1 MRPSGASNLSSIL
14 RELHNRGPVSRSELG
29 TRTGLTRSAVRG
41 LIGELALAGL
51 VSEERGTPQ
60 GTPGRPSPLV
70 RPSPRCGIVLALE
83 IAVDSLAVAAVA
95 IGGEVL
101 DVVRLDRPRD
111 RSSVDETV
119 ADLAALARAV
129 LRRLPDTDG
138 MIGIGVGGRR
148 HRAPRR
154 RRRRRWR
161 RTSAGATCPLA
172 ERLADALG
180 TSLPIA
186 VANEADLGALAELRR
201 GAAVGAQHVLFL
213 SGEVGVGGGLI
224 VDGQPLTGA
233 ARVRR
238 RGRAHARQPRR
249 AHVPLR
255 LGRLL
260 GDRGRRGRAAAPRR
274 PSPGRRAARR
284 SRPSC
289 SEAAAGSP
297 DVLEALDAVG
307 RWLGFGLAG
316 LVNVFNPQVVVLGGL
331 FGRIHPFVE
340 ATVQSELDRLALPQA
355 REARPACIPAAL
367 GVDAP
372 LLGAAELAFEP
383 LLADPVPVDTSRR
396 GDGLRPRRR
405 RRHATPASPRASTH
419 SHKPATGADGSGA
432 RRASTRARR
441 RVAR

>member
-1 MRPSGASNLSSIL
+1 VGVFLSKFVVEKYKFSMAYELPGQRSETVRRANLSAIL
-14 RELHNRGPVSRSELG
+14 RELHNHGPVSRSELG

-83 IAVDSLAVAAVA
+83 ITVDSLAVAAVG
-95 IGGEVL
+95 IGGQVI

-111 RSSVDETV
+111 RSSVEETV

-129 LRRLPDTDG
+129 LRRLPDTEG
-138 MIGIGVGGRR
+138 MIGVGVAIVGIVRR
-148 HRAPRR
+148 DAGVVTMAPNLG
-154 RRRRRWR
+154 WR
-161 RTSAGATCPLA
+161 DVPLA

-180 TSLPIA
+180 TTLPVA

-201 GAAVGAQHVLFL
+201 GAAIGAEHVLFI

-224 VDGQPLTGA
+224 VDGKPLTGA
-233 ARVRR
+233 
-238 RGRAHARQPRR
+238 RGFAGEIGHMPVNPDGRTCRCGSVGCWETEVGEGALLRR
-249 AHVPLR
+249 AGHPPDA
-255 LGRLL
+255 GREEVEAVLQ
-260 GDRGRRGRAAAPRR
+260 
-274 PSPGRRAARR
+274 
-284 SRPSC
+284 
-289 SEAAAGSP
+289 EAAAGSP
-297 DVLEALDAVG
+297 DALAAVDAVG

-331 FGRIHPFVE
+331 FSRLHPFVD
-340 ATVQSELDRLALPQA
+340 ATLSAELDRLALPQA
-355 REARPACIPAAL
+355 REAIRVVPAAL

-383 LLADPVPVDTSRR
+383 LLADPSVWT
-396 GDGLRPRRR
+396 RP
-405 RRHATPASPRASTH
+405 AAASA
-419 SHKPATGADGSGA
+419 
-432 RRASTRARR
+432 
-441 RVAR
+441 

>member
-1 MRPSGASNLSSIL
+1 VFYCDFVGEKYKLFMAYELPGQRSETVRRANLSAIL
-14 RELHNRGPVSRSELG
+14 RELHNRGPVSRSDLG
-29 TRTGLTRSAVRG
+29 ARTGLTRSAVRG

-83 IAVDSLAVAAVA
+83 IAVDSLAVAAVG

-111 RSSVDETV
+111 RSSVDETI
-119 ADLAALARAV
+119 ADLASLARAV
-129 LRRLPDTDG
+129 QRRLPDTDG
-138 MIGIGVGGRR
+138 MIGIGVAIVGIVRR
-148 HRAPRR
+148 DNGVVTMAPNLG
-154 RRRRRWR
+154 WR
-161 RTSAGATCPLA
+161 DVPLA

-201 GAAVGAQHVLFL
+201 GAAVGSQHVLFI

-224 VDGQPLTGA
+224 VDGAQLTGA
-233 ARVRR
+233 GGFAGEVGHMPVNPD
-238 RGRAHARQPRR
+238 GRTCRCGSVGCWETEIGEGALLRR
-249 AHVPLR
+249 AGHPPDAGREEVEAVLR
-255 LGRLL
+255 
-260 GDRGRRGRAAAPRR
+260 
-274 PSPGRRAARR
+274 
-284 SRPSC
+284 
-289 SEAAAGSP
+289 EAAAGAP

-340 ATVQSELDRLALPQA
+340 TTVATELDRLALPQTRDA
-355 REARPACIPAAL
+355 VRVIPAAL

-383 LLADPVPVDTSRR
+383 LLADPSLWT
-396 GDGLRPRRR
+396 RPAM
-405 RRHATPASPRASTH
+405 ATA
-419 SHKPATGADGSGA
+419 
-432 RRASTRARR
+432 
-441 RVAR
+441 

>member
-1 MRPSGASNLSSIL
+1 VGVFYGKFVVEKYKSSMAYELPGQRSETVRRANLSAIL

-51 VSEERGTPQ
+51 VSEEPGTPQ

-83 IAVDSLAVAAVA
+83 ITVDSLAVAAVG
-95 IGGEVL
+95 IGGQVI

-111 RSSVDETV
+111 RSSVEETI

-138 MIGIGVGGRR
+138 MIGIGVAVVGIVRR
-148 HRAPRR
+148 DAGVVTMAPNLG
-154 RRRRRWR
+154 WR
-161 RTSAGATCPLA
+161 DVPLA

-180 TSLPIA
+180 TTLPVA

-201 GAAVGAQHVLFL
+201 GAAIGAEHVLFI

-233 ARVRR
+233 
-238 RGRAHARQPRR
+238 RGFAGEIGHMPVNPDGRTCRCGSVGCWETEVGEGALLRR
-249 AHVPLR
+249 AGHPPDA
-255 LGRLL
+255 GREEVEAVLQ
-260 GDRGRRGRAAAPRR
+260 
-274 PSPGRRAARR
+274 
-284 SRPSC
+284 
-289 SEAAAGSP
+289 EAAAGSP
-297 DVLEALDAVG
+297 DALEAVDAVG

-316 LVNVFNPQVVVLGGL
+316 LVNVLNPQVVVLGGL
-331 FGRIHPFVE
+331 FSRLHPLVG
-340 ATVQSELDRLALPQA
+340 ATLGAQLDRLALPQA
-355 REARPACIPAAL
+355 REAIRVVPAAL

-383 LLADPVPVDTSRR
+383 LLADPSLWT
-396 GDGLRPRRR
+396 RP
-405 RRHATPASPRASTH
+405 AVASA
-419 SHKPATGADGSGA
+419 
-432 RRASTRARR
+432 
-441 RVAR
+441 

>member
-1 MRPSGASNLSSIL
+1 VGVFYGKFVVEKYKSSMAYELPGQRSETVRRANLSAIL

-51 VSEERGTPQ
+51 VSEEPGTPQ

-83 IAVDSLAVAAVA
+83 ITVDSLAVAAVG
-95 IGGEVL
+95 IGGQVI

-111 RSSVDETV
+111 RSSVEETI

-138 MIGIGVGGRR
+138 MIGIGVAVVGIVRR
-148 HRAPRR
+148 DAGVVTMAPNLG
-154 RRRRRWR
+154 WR
-161 RTSAGATCPLA
+161 DVPLA
-172 ERLADALG
+172 ERLAHALG
-180 TSLPIA
+180 TTLPVA

-201 GAAVGAQHVLFL
+201 GAAVGAEHVLFI

-233 ARVRR
+233 
-238 RGRAHARQPRR
+238 RGFAGEIGHMPVNPDGRTCRCGSVGCWETEVGEGALLRR
-249 AHVPLR
+249 AGHPPDA
-255 LGRLL
+255 GREEVEAVLQ
-260 GDRGRRGRAAAPRR
+260 
-274 PSPGRRAARR
+274 
-284 SRPSC
+284 
-289 SEAAAGSP
+289 EAAAGSA
-297 DVLEALDAVG
+297 DALEAVDAVG

-331 FGRIHPFVE
+331 FSRLHPLVG
-340 ATVQSELDRLALPQA
+340 ATLGAQLDRLALPQA
-355 REARPACIPAAL
+355 REAIRVVPAAL

-383 LLADPVPVDTSRR
+383 LLADPSLWT
-396 GDGLRPRRR
+396 RP
-405 RRHATPASPRASTH
+405 AVASA
-419 SHKPATGADGSGA
+419 
-432 RRASTRARR
+432 
-441 RVAR
+441 

>member
-1 MRPSGASNLSSIL
+1 MAYELPGQRSETVRRANLSSIL

-83 IAVDSLAVAAVA
+83 ITVDSLAVAAVG
-95 IGGEVL
+95 IGGRVI

-119 ADLAALARAV
+119 ADLVALARAV
-129 LRRLPDTDG
+129 QRRLPDTDG
-138 MIGIGVGGRR
+138 MIGIGVAIVGIVRR
-148 HRAPRR
+148 DAGVVTMAPNLG
-154 RRRRRWR
+154 WR
-161 RTSAGATCPLA
+161 DVPLA

-180 TSLPIA
+180 TTLPIA

-201 GAAVGAQHVLFL
+201 GAAIGAQHVLFI

-233 ARVRR
+233 
-238 RGRAHARQPRR
+238 RGFAGEIGHMPVNPDGRTCRCGSVGCWETEVGEGALLRR
-249 AHVPLR
+249 AGHPPDA
-255 LGRLL
+255 GREEVEAVLQ
-260 GDRGRRGRAAAPRR
+260 
-274 PSPGRRAARR
+274 
-284 SRPSC
+284 
-289 SEAAAGSP
+289 EAAAGSA
-297 DVLEALDAVG
+297 DALAAIDAVG

-331 FGRIHPFVE
+331 FSRLHPFVD
-340 ATVQSELDRLALPQA
+340 ATLGAELDRLALPQA
-355 REARPACIPAAL
+355 REAIRVVPASL
-367 GVDAP
+367 GVDAA

-383 LLADPVPVDTSRR
+383 LLADPSLWT
-396 GDGLRPRRR
+396 RP
-405 RRHATPASPRASTH
+405 AAASA
-419 SHKPATGADGSGA
+419 
-432 RRASTRARR
+432 
-441 RVAR
+441 

>member
-1 MRPSGASNLSSIL
+1 MCEGFLREFVVEKYKSFMAYELPGQRSETVRRANLSAIL

-41 LIGELALAGL
+41 LIAELALAGL

-83 IAVDSLAVAAVA
+83 ITVDSLAVAAVG
-95 IGGEVL
+95 IGGDVL

-119 ADLAALARAV
+119 ADLTSLARAV

-138 MIGIGVGGRR
+138 MIGIGVAVVGIVRR
-148 HRAPRR
+148 DAGVVTMAPNLG
-154 RRRRRWR
+154 WR
-161 RTSAGATCPLA
+161 DVPLA

-224 VDGQPLTGA
+224 VDGQQLTGA
-233 ARVRR
+233 
-238 RGRAHARQPRR
+238 RGFAGEVGHMPVNPDGRSCRCGSVGCWETEVGEGALLRR
-249 AHVPLR
+249 AGHPPDA
-255 LGRLL
+255 GREEVEAVL
-260 GDRGRRGRAAAPRR
+260 
-274 PSPGRRAARR
+274 
-284 SRPSC
+284 

-316 LVNVFNPQVVVLGGL
+316 LVNIFNPQVVILGGL

-340 ATVQSELDRLALPQA
+340 ARVEEELNRLALPQA
-355 REARPACIPAAL
+355 REAVRLLPAAL
-367 GVDAP
+367 GDDAP

-383 LLADPVPVDTSRR
+383 LLADPSLWT
-396 GDGLRPRRR
+396 RPAV
-405 RRHATPASPRASTH
+405 ATA
-419 SHKPATGADGSGA
+419 
-432 RRASTRARR
+432 
-441 RVAR
+441 

>member
-1 MRPSGASNLSSIL
+1 VFYSNFVGEKYKLFMAYELPGQRSETVRRANLSAIL
-14 RELHNRGPVSRSELG
+14 RELHNRGPVSRSDLG
-29 TRTGLTRSAVRG
+29 ARTGLTRSAVRG

-83 IAVDSLAVAAVA
+83 IAVDSLAVAAVG

-111 RSSVDETV
+111 RSSVDETI
-119 ADLAALARAV
+119 ADLASLARAV
-129 LRRLPDTDG
+129 QRRLPDTDG
-138 MIGIGVGGRR
+138 MIGIGVAIVGIVRR
-148 HRAPRR
+148 DNGVVTMAPNLG
-154 RRRRRWR
+154 WR
-161 RTSAGATCPLA
+161 DVPLA

-201 GAAVGAQHVLFL
+201 GAAVGSQHVLFI

-224 VDGQPLTGA
+224 VDGAQLTGA
-233 ARVRR
+233 GGFAGEVGHMPVNPD
-238 RGRAHARQPRR
+238 GRTCRCGSVGCWETEIGEGALLRR
-249 AHVPLR
+249 AGHPPDAGREEVEAVLR
-255 LGRLL
+255 
-260 GDRGRRGRAAAPRR
+260 
-274 PSPGRRAARR
+274 
-284 SRPSC
+284 
-289 SEAAAGSP
+289 EAAAGAP

-340 ATVQSELDRLALPQA
+340 TTVATELDRLALPQTRDA
-355 REARPACIPAAL
+355 VRVIPAAL

-383 LLADPVPVDTSRR
+383 LLADPSLWT
-396 GDGLRPRRR
+396 RPAV
-405 RRHATPASPRASTH
+405 ATA
-419 SHKPATGADGSGA
+419 
-432 RRASTRARR
+432 
-441 RVAR
+441 

>member
-1 MRPSGASNLSSIL
+1 VGVFLSKFVVEKYKFSMAYELPGQRSETVRRANLSAIL
-14 RELHNRGPVSRSELG
+14 RELHNHGPVSRSELG

-83 IAVDSLAVAAVA
+83 ITVDSLAVAAVG
-95 IGGEVL
+95 IGGQVI

-111 RSSVDETV
+111 RSSVEETV

-129 LRRLPDTDG
+129 LRRLPDTEG
-138 MIGIGVGGRR
+138 MIGIGVAIVGIVRR
-148 HRAPRR
+148 DAGVVTMAPNLG
-154 RRRRRWR
+154 WR
-161 RTSAGATCPLA
+161 DVPLA

-180 TSLPIA
+180 TTLPVA

-201 GAAVGAQHVLFL
+201 GAAIGAEHVLFI

-224 VDGQPLTGA
+224 VDGKPLTGA
-233 ARVRR
+233 
-238 RGRAHARQPRR
+238 RGFAGEIGHMPVNPDGRTCRCGSVGCWETEVGEGALLRR
-249 AHVPLR
+249 AGHPPDA
-255 LGRLL
+255 GREEVEAVLQ
-260 GDRGRRGRAAAPRR
+260 
-274 PSPGRRAARR
+274 
-284 SRPSC
+284 
-289 SEAAAGSP
+289 EAAAGSP
-297 DVLEALDAVG
+297 DALAAVDAVG

-331 FGRIHPFVE
+331 FSRLHPFVD
-340 ATVQSELDRLALPQA
+340 ATLSAELDRLALPQA
-355 REARPACIPAAL
+355 REAIRVVPAAL

-383 LLADPVPVDTSRR
+383 LLADPSVWT
-396 GDGLRPRRR
+396 RP
-405 RRHATPASPRASTH
+405 AAASA
-419 SHKPATGADGSGA
+419 
-432 RRASTRARR
+432 
-441 RVAR
+441 

>member
-1 MRPSGASNLSSIL
+1 VEVFYGNFVVEKYKFSMAYALPGQRSETVRRANLSAIL
-14 RELHNRGPVSRSELG
+14 RELHNHGPVSRSELG

-83 IAVDSLAVAAVA
+83 IAVDSLAVAAVG
-95 IGGEVL
+95 IGGQVL

-111 RSSVDETV
+111 RSSVEETV
-119 ADLAALARAV
+119 ADLTALARAV
-129 LRRLPDTDG
+129 QRRLPGTDG
-138 MIGIGVGGRR
+138 MIGIGVAVVGIVRR
-148 HRAPRR
+148 DAGVVTMAPNLG
-154 RRRRRWR
+154 WR
-161 RTSAGATCPLA
+161 DVPLA

-180 TSLPIA
+180 TTLPIA

-201 GAAVGAQHVLFL
+201 GAAIGAEHVLFI

-233 ARVRR
+233 
-238 RGRAHARQPRR
+238 RGFAGEVGHMPVNPDGRTCRCGSVGCWETEVGEGALLRR
-249 AHVPLR
+249 AGHPPDAGREEVEAVLR
-255 LGRLL
+255 
-260 GDRGRRGRAAAPRR
+260 
-274 PSPGRRAARR
+274 
-284 SRPSC
+284 
-289 SEAAAGSP
+289 EAAAGSP
-297 DVLEALDAVG
+297 DALEAVDAVG

-331 FGRIHPFVE
+331 FSRIHPFVDGTL
-340 ATVQSELDRLALPQA
+340 AAELDRLALPQA
-355 REARPACIPAAL
+355 REAIRVVPAAL

-383 LLADPVPVDTSRR
+383 LLADPSLWT
-396 GDGLRPRRR
+396 RP
-405 RRHATPASPRASTH
+405 AVASA
-419 SHKPATGADGSGA
+419 
-432 RRASTRARR
+432 
-441 RVAR
+441 

>member
-1 MRPSGASNLSSIL
+1 VGVFLSKFVVEKYKFSMAYELPGQRSETVRRANLSAIL
-14 RELHNRGPVSRSELG
+14 RELHNHGPVSRSELG

-83 IAVDSLAVAAVA
+83 ITVDSLAVAAVG
-95 IGGEVL
+95 IGGQVI

-111 RSSVDETV
+111 RSSVEETV

-129 LRRLPDTDG
+129 LRRLPDTEG
-138 MIGIGVGGRR
+138 MIGIGVAIVGIVRR
-148 HRAPRR
+148 DAGVVTMAPNLG
-154 RRRRRWR
+154 WR
-161 RTSAGATCPLA
+161 DVPLA

-180 TSLPIA
+180 TTLPVA

-201 GAAVGAQHVLFL
+201 GAAIGAEHVLFI

-224 VDGQPLTGA
+224 VDGKPLTGA
-233 ARVRR
+233 
-238 RGRAHARQPRR
+238 RGFAGEIGHMPVNPDGRTCRCGSVGCWETEVGEGALLRR
-249 AHVPLR
+249 AGHPPDA
-255 LGRLL
+255 GREEVEAVLQ
-260 GDRGRRGRAAAPRR
+260 
-274 PSPGRRAARR
+274 
-284 SRPSC
+284 
-289 SEAAAGSP
+289 EAAAGSP
-297 DVLEALDAVG
+297 DALAAVDAVG

-331 FGRIHPFVE
+331 FSRLHPLVD
-340 ATVQSELDRLALPQA
+340 ATLSAELDRLALPQA
-355 REARPACIPAAL
+355 REAIRVVPAAL

-383 LLADPVPVDTSRR
+383 LLADPSVWT
-396 GDGLRPRRR
+396 RP
-405 RRHATPASPRASTH
+405 AAASA
-419 SHKPATGADGSGA
+419 
-432 RRASTRARR
+432 
-441 RVAR
+441 